1 MTTLSFQASKC
12 GAYVC
17 SSRSMGHSFRIWR
30 GHDGVLWSVAGI
42 NLPEYSPKPA
52 VRRVMVLSAPGY
64 TLAVLLFSRLVCIR
78 DKNHWSCS
86 VAVSLVFIE
95 RVAR

>member
-1 MTTLSFQASKC
+1 M
-12 GAYVC
+12 
-17 SSRSMGHSFRIWR
+17 
-30 GHDGVLWSVAGI
+30 
-42 NLPEYSPKPA
+42 PEYSPKPA

>member
-1 MTTLSFQASKC
+1 MQVYNHVF
-12 GAYVC
+12 
-17 SSRSMGHSFRIWR
+17 SSRCRHHYARIWR

-42 NLPEYSPKPA
+42 NLPEYSHKPA

-64 TLAVLLFSRLVCIR
+64 TLAVLLFPCLVCIH